1 MTINDVYM
9 IYIIVRGGRNE
20 KYIFNPGVNGIAK
33 L

>member
-20 KYIFNPGVNGIAK
+20 KYIFSPRINGIVK